1 MCGVA
6 IRAGSKA
13 LSLPHGKNRVRRCT
27 VVGVLCLCLCVLMS
41 SIRILSNW
49 DDFVAY
55 AQYADGAVD
64 SEDRELAD

>member
-1 MCGVA
+1 
-6 IRAGSKA
+6 
-13 LSLPHGKNRVRRCT
+13 
-27 VVGVLCLCLCVLMS
+27 MS